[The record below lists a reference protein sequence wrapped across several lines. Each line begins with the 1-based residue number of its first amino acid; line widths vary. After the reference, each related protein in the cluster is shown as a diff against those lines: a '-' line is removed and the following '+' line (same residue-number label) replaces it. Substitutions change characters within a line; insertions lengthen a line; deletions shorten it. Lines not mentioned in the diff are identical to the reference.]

1 MKKMFRSIVPHII
14 PELKL
19 LLFRILPLGMLLSVF
34 FIFSE
39 AQYLIRDELKLMLY
53 GVLLGVGGIYL
64 MRILAYFILR
74 IITQIP
80 YVIPDIYQDESKT
93 QQP

>member
-19 LLFRILPLGMLLSVF
+19 LLFRILPIGILLSVF
-34 FIFSE
+34 FVFSE
-39 AQYLIRDELKLMLY
+39 AQYLIRDPLKLLLY
-53 GVLLGVGGIYL
+53 GVLLGVAGIYL
-64 MRILAYFILR
+64 MRITAYFILR

-80 YVIPDIYQDESKT
+80 YVIPDIFHDESKT

>member
-19 LLFRILPLGMLLSVF
+19 LLFRILPLGMLLSLF
-34 FIFSE
+34 FITSE
-39 AQYLIRDELKLMLY
+39 AQYLIRDEIKLILY
-53 GVLLGVGGIYL
+53 GVLLGVAGIYL

>member
-1 MKKMFRSIVPHII
+1 MKKMFRSIIPHII

-19 LLFRILPLGMLLSVF
+19 LLFRILPLGILLSTF

-39 AQYLIRDELKLMLY
+39 AQYLIRDELQLILY
-53 GVLLGVGGIYL
+53 GVLLGVAGIYL

-74 IITQIP
+74 ILTQIP
-80 YVIPDIYQDESKT
+80 YVIPDIFYDDSKNK
-93 QQP
+93 QP

>member
-14 PELKL
+14 PEFKL
-19 LLFRILPLGMLLSVF
+19 LLFRILPLGILLSLF

-39 AQYLIRDELKLMLY
+39 AQYLIRDILQLWLY
-53 GVLLGVGGIYL
+53 GVLLGVAGIYL

-74 IITQIP
+74 ILTQIP
-80 YVIPDIYQDESKT
+80 YIIPDIYHDESKT